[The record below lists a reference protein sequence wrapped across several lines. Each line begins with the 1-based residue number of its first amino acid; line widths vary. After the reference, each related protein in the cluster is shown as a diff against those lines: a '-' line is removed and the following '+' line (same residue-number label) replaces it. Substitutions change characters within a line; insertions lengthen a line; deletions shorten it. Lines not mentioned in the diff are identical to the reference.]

1 MGLGYNAMLNP
12 PIRASVVRP
21 GVDVHGLEGRRL
33 RVSGASSSPLPR
45 RRDLA
50 TSQRSSAPHSSPAS
64 DESLVTRVLAGE
76 TAAFEDL
83 VKRYERAIV
92 NFIYRMIGDYD
103 QALDLAQEVFFK
115 VYRSLGR
122 FDPTYRF
129 STWLYR
135 IASNRSIDHLRKK
148 NPALFSLDDPGDAS
162 SRTDRVVQLRSASR
176 GPDELLASV
185 ELGRQIGQAIESLP
199 PGYRELVL
207 LRHLQGMPYA
217 TIAQMKRL
225 PLGTVK
231 NRLFRA
237 REILRK
243 RMGR

>member
-1 MGLGYNAMLNP
+1 VQAL
-12 PIRASVVRP
+12 
-21 GVDVHGLEGRRL
+21 DGRRL
-33 RVSGASSSPLPR
+33 RVPGPPSSPLPR
-45 RRDLA
+45 RRALA
-50 TSQRSSAPHSSPAS
+50 TSHQASSSQPFPAT
-64 DESLVTRVLAGE
+64 DEELIIRVLAGG
-76 TAAFEDL
+76 TAAFEEL
-83 VKRYERAIV
+83 VNRYERAIV

-122 FDPTYRF
+122 FDPTFRF

-148 NPALFSLDDPGDAS
+148 SPALFSLDDPGDAS